1 MSLNRVTVITVG
13 KWSDNLLK
21 QLDRLGESGKVSH
34 QATNS
39 DDETIGRV
47 TELSVTDEKNKL
59 QWRFIHLSANRIR
72 GKWAPFLKQAW
83 NEAEFLLLCPE
94 HGKKALKME
103 EIYESSKWYA
113 EQFGTND
120 KIRPLLALTA
130 PLRNADVEEEEN
142 CIITAL
148 VSPPQHFS
156 EDQRPKKDDSEE
168 FLRQLHSF
176 RELQL
181 NDQLHESKDMSATKK
196 VDKSVSAL
204 TARAQR
210 SESPV
215 TVKKKNDDSVESV
228 PISVATTGRQLS

>member
-1 MSLNRVTVITVG
+1 LEKLR
-13 KWSDNLLK
+13 
-21 QLDRLGESGKVSH
+21 EPGKVSH

-39 DDETIGRV
+39 DDKTIGKV
-47 TELSVTDEKNKL
+47 TELGITDEKNKI

-72 GKWAPFLKQAW
+72 GKWFPHLKQAW
-83 NEAEFLLLCPE
+83 DEAGFLLLCPE

-113 EQFGTND
+113 DQFGTNN
-120 KIRPLLALTA
+120 KIKPLLALTA
-130 PLRNADVEEEEN
+130 PLCNADDEEAES

-148 VSPPQHFS
+148 VSPLQHFS

-168 FLRQLHSF
+168 FLRQLNCF
-176 RELQL
+176 VGLQSK
-181 NDQLHESKDMSATKK
+181 DQLLESKDMSATKK
-196 VDKSVSAL
+196 VEQESKALNLSDKSVSAL

-215 TVKKKNDDSVESV
+215 AVKKKEGDSVEIA
-228 PISVATTGRQLS
+228 PISVATVGRQLS